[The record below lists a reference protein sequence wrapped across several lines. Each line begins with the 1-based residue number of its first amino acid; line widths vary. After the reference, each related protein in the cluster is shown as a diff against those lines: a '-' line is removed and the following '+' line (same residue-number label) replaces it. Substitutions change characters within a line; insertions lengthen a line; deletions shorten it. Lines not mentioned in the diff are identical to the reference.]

1 MSEQPHVILLA
12 EDRDDDVVL
21 ITKAFKK
28 TGLNYPVYV
37 VNNGEEVI
45 SYLEGIGKFS
55 NRAEYPLP
63 ELLLLDLKMPGTD
76 GFEVLRWIRTQPGL
90 SNLRVLVLTSSVD
103 IQDVNRAYGLG
114 ANSFMVK
121 PFDFENTKE
130 LARVIGEY
138 WFGQTKAPQTSRP
151 EKKPNGNEP
160 KR

>member
-28 TGLNYPVYV
+28 TGLNYPLFV
-37 VNNGEEVI
+37 VSNGEEVI

-76 GFEVLRWIRTQPGL
+76 GFEVLRWVRAQPGFG
-90 SNLRVLVLTSSVD
+90 NLRILVLTSSVD

-130 LARVIGEY
+130 LARLIKDY
-138 WFGQTKAPQTSRP
+138 WFGKTKSPEVSRP
-151 EKKPNGNEP
+151 EKKPNE
-160 KR
+160 KQD